1 MDFYPPTPEPSPR
14 HLLAYPVR
22 APFQL
27 SASAAPFV
35 PAAVPVPDLDLLERQ
50 VVAEHLKIEAGMGRF
65 GQYKLALSPKELRV
79 HHRQVSRDAQ
89 CLLLAPGKELWFHL
103 TLRSEQGEPM
113 AAAQILSLTLQAAYE
128 DHVPPCSFGV
138 YLNQVCFG
146 QWSESQSRC
155 SLEGPVALC
164 PESELVIKIVQ
175 LK

>member
-14 HLLAYPVR
+14 HSLAYPVLL
-22 APFQL
+22 PFQL

-35 PAAVPVPDLDLLERQ
+35 PAWEPDLLERQ
-50 VVAEHLKIEAGMGRF
+50 IVAEHLKIEAGMGSF
-65 GQYKLALSPKELRV
+65 GQYKLTLSPKELRT

-103 TLRSEQGEPM
+103 TLRSVQGEPM
-113 AAAQILSLTLQAAYE
+113 AAAQILCLTLQAAYE
-128 DHVPPCSFGV
+128 DHAPPCSFGV
-138 YLNQVCFG
+138 YLNQVYFG